1 MEPYLYTICYGD
13 TDAGG
18 VVYFATYLRLCER
31 AWTAYLDSRGWN
43 LAAKAKEGVVLTV
56 KRAEADY
63 LSPARYGMT
72 VAITTRIEE
81 ASRASFWFHHE
92 IREGAPGTLFAR
104 IRVQMVA
111 VSPTGKI
118 LRLPDA
124 LREIIEYRHDAP
136 STAGDA

>member
-1 MEPYLYTICYGD
+1 MTPYFYTICYGD

-31 AWTAYLDSRGWN
+31 AWTAYLDAQGWN

-56 KRAEADY
+56 KRVEADY
-63 LSPARYGMT
+63 LSPARYGTT

-92 IREGAPGTLFAR
+92 IRESASGTLFAR
-104 IRVQMVA
+104 IRAQMVA
-111 VSPTGKI
+111 VRPTGKI

-124 LREIIEYRHDAP
+124 LREIIERRQDIP
-136 STAGDA
+136 STVGDA